1 MPAPALSV
9 RSRASVWLVALGLVA
24 AAVALPATWAQDKL
38 LDTREYTDAVAPL
51 IEEKAVQESVSAALT
66 NTILT
71 QSGFP
76 PALEPVVRKATD
88 QAVGTEQF
96 ASIWRSSVAIAHR
109 KVVDGMRDEGTGLS
123 LDEDGLQV
131 EYSPLVRAVQARLIQ
146 AGVPLADRLPTIE
159 GTYTLTEAGPVVTA
173 MKVGRVLD
181 RFATP
186 LALLALVLLV
196 AGVAVSEHPVRR
208 VVRVG
213 LYLAGL
219 AAAQGVLWFLVLKP
233 VLLRGAEESSRLA
246 VEALTGGFGS
256 RLVVVV
262 LVGLA
267 ASGVGWLL
275 SRRGAEHVPA
285 PV

>member
-1 MPAPALSV
+1 MPAPAPSV
-9 RSRASVWLVALGLVA
+9 RSRVSIWLVALGLVA
-24 AAVALPATWAQDKL
+24 AAVAVPATWAQDKL

-88 QAVGTEQF
+88 QAVATDQF
-96 ASIWRSSVAIAHR
+96 ASIWRSTVAISHR

-123 LDEDGLQV
+123 LEEDGLQV
-131 EYSPLVRAVQARLIQ
+131 EYSPLVRAIQARLIQ

-159 GTYTLTEAGPVVTA
+159 GSFTLTDAGPMVTA
-173 MKVGRVLD
+173 MELGRALD

-196 AGVAVSEHPVRR
+196 AGVAVSERPWRR
-208 VVRVG
+208 LARVG
-213 LYLAGL
+213 IALAVL
-219 AAAQGVLWFLVLKP
+219 AVAEWVLWFLVLKP
-233 VLLRGAEESSRLA
+233 ILLHGADETSHLA
-246 VEALTGGFGS
+246 VEALTGGLGS
-256 RLVVVV
+256 RLVVVA
-262 LVGLA
+262 LVGLLA
-267 ASGVGWLL
+267 AGVGWLVA
-275 SRRGAEHVPA
+275 RRTEEPA
-285 PV
+285 AA